1 MAALQ
6 TKLIRRSFAVPA
18 QPNHHMTLAMPS
30 NNPTYSRTPRYSR
43 HARTAARLAFTLV
56 LGALLSALLVACGD
70 EHEHASNATIT
81 PVTGRKPVIVAS
93 IFPLA
98 NLIEQVVGDSATVV
112 TFMPPGGNP
121 HGFEP
126 SATQMTQISKADL
139 LVVVGL
145 GFDDW
150 AQKAGQNVGKN
161 KLPIVR
167 WSALA
172 GIQSAAD
179 AHAGHNHAGH
189 DHDHDHSGPNPH
201 LWLDPVLTAEFIT
214 KLTPFL
220 MTLMPEQTDAIHQ
233 RSAALLEELIK
244 LNDEYKQQLAAVPNK
259 QFVTFH
265 NAFDLTAKRYGL
277 EVLAHLAELDIAP
290 GGDVSPKQIA
300 DVVDAAR
307 KHKLKVIYTEP
318 QFPKQAVETVQR
330 EAGLQLLPLDP
341 EGDPVT
347 GGYKTYQDMM
357 RWNLKN
363 LVQGQ
368 SIAQ

>member
-1 MAALQ
+1 MTSNHSTHTRTPHRLRHALAA
-6 TKLIRRSFAVPA
+6 TKLA
-18 QPNHHMTLAMPS
+18 
-30 NNPTYSRTPRYSR
+30 
-43 HARTAARLAFTLV
+43 LV
-56 LGALLSALLVACGD
+56 LGTLLSAFLVGCSDGQEQD
-70 EHEHASNATIT
+70 SEEVTI
-81 PVTGRKPVIVAS
+81 PIDRLKKPVIVAS

-126 SATQMTQISKADL
+126 SATQMAQVSKADL
-139 LVVVGL
+139 LIVVGL
-145 GFDDW
+145 GFDSW
-150 AQKAGQNVGKN
+150 AEKAGQDVGKR
-161 KLPIVR
+161 KLKLVR
-167 WSALA
+167 WADLA
-172 GIQSAAD
+172 GIKSDGHEHHHHD
-179 AHAGHNHAGH
+179 AH
-189 DHDHDHSGPNPH
+189 DHDDDDDHSPNPH
-201 LWLDPVLTAEFIT
+201 LWLDPVLAIEFVS
-214 KLTPFL
+214 KLTPSL
-220 MTLMPEQTDAIHQ
+220 TTLAPSQADAIKQ
-233 RSAALLEELIK
+233 RTSALLDDLKK
-244 LNDEYKQQLAAVPNK
+244 LDDEYKQQLTAVPNK
-259 QFVTFH
+259 ELVTFH
-265 NAFDLTAKRYGL
+265 NAFDLPAKRYGL
-277 EVLAHLAELDIAP
+277 QVLAHLAELDIAP

-363 LVQGQ
+363 LMQGQ

>member
-1 MAALQ
+1 
-6 TKLIRRSFAVPA
+6 
-18 QPNHHMTLAMPS
+18 MTHTMPD
-30 NNPTYSRTPRYSR
+30 NNPTRSCTPHHLR
-43 HARTAARLAFTLV
+43 HARTLTKLTLTLV
-56 LGALLSALLVACGD
+56 LSALLSAFLVACGD
-70 EHEHASNATIT
+70 GHDHDSNATIA

-98 NLIEQVVGDSATVV
+98 NLIEQVAGDTATVV
-112 TFMPPGGNP
+112 TFMPPGSNP

-126 SATQMTQISKADL
+126 SATQMTKISNADL

-150 AQKAGQNVGKN
+150 AQKAGKNVGKS

-167 WSALA
+167 WSDLA
-172 GIQSAAD
+172 GIKSAAHD
-179 AHAGHNHAGH
+179 HAGHNHAGH
-189 DHDHDHSGPNPH
+189 DHSHGHDHSGPNPH
-201 LWLDPVLTAEFIT
+201 LWLDPVMTADFIT
-214 KLTPFL
+214 KLTPAL
-220 MTLMPEQTDAIHQ
+220 MTLIPEQADAIKQ
-233 RSAALLEELIK
+233 RSAALLEELVT
-244 LNDEYKQQLAAVPNK
+244 LHEEFKQQLAAVPNK
-259 QFVTFH
+259 QLVTFH

-277 EVLAHLAELDIAP
+277 DVVAHLAELDIAP
-290 GGDVSPKQIA
+290 GGDVSPKQIT
-300 DVVDAAR
+300 DVVNAAR
-307 KHKLKVIYTEP
+307 KYKLKVIYTEP